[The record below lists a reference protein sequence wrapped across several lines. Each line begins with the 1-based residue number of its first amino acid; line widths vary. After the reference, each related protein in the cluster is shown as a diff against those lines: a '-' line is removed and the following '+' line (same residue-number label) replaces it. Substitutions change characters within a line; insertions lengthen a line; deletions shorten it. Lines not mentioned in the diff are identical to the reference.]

1 MQDNQLVQ
9 QLVEGIVTS
18 VNASRL
24 PLAVKALA
32 LENILLRVQAAMQ
45 QPPAPASGETPQQQ
59 PAE

>member
-9 QLVEGIVTS
+9 QLVEGILAS

-45 QPPAPASGETPQQQ
+45 QPSAPADEETPQQS
-59 PAE
+59 AE

>member
-1 MQDNQLVQ
+1 MEDNEMVQALVT
-9 QLVEGIVTS
+9 GILES

-32 LENILLRVQAAMQ
+32 LENILLRVQAAMTT
-45 QPPAPASGETPQQQ
+45 ASKNNEKPQKT

>member
-9 QLVEGIVTS
+9 DLVEGILAS

-45 QPPAPASGETPQQQ
+45 PADQDTPQQQ
-59 PAE
+59 SAE